1 MDAVVEH
8 SRQLLSDKVLR
19 QKMGENGKALVID
32 RFAWRRMADI
42 LEEEFKQL
50 LEAKTAKQKH

>member
-1 MDAVVEH
+1 
-8 SRQLLSDKVLR
+8 
-19 QKMGENGKALVID
+19 VID

-50 LEAKTAKQKH
+50 LKSKTAKKK